1 MGESAWLDL
10 LFILSE
16 WPSQTVHF
24 AAAKNSYYLRECDQ
38 KEARAI
44 QEFGNPIPKTKK
56 KKRLKEKPDA
66 EMKNNYACRI
76 LGK

>member
-1 MGESAWLDL
+1 MGESACLDL
-10 LFILSE
+10 WFILSE

-44 QEFGNPIPKTKK
+44 QEFREPDSKDEE
-56 KKRLKEKPDA
+56 KKRIEKPDA

>member
-1 MGESAWLDL
+1 LGESACLDL

-56 KKRLKEKPDA
+56 KKRIEKPDA